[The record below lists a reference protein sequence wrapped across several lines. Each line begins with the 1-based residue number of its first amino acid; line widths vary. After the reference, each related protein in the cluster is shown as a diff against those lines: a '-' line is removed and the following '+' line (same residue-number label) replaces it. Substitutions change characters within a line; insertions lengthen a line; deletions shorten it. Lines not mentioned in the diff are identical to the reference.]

1 MNNVDR
7 CYRAELFILENKV
20 AANVIKKFSVSL
32 EPAGFL
38 QCSGEPFNLF
48 RLGPHQSNISTG
60 IFLAICCHV
69 TSVFPS
75 CLFSSE
81 IFVRHC
87 SIVLRDGWRAFLA
100 VRAVLFLV
108 LVQPSLQYRPYKSKF
123 STLC

>member
-1 MNNVDR
+1 MSNVDQ

-32 EPAGFL
+32 EPAGLL
-38 QCSGEPFNLF
+38 QCSREPFNLSS
-48 RLGPHQSNISTG
+48 LGPHQSNISTR

-75 CLFSSE
+75 FLFVSE
-81 IFVRHC
+81 IFIRHC

-108 LVQPSLQYRPYKSKF
+108 LVQLSL
-123 STLC
+123 